1 MYLILF
7 LVIVF
12 GFALCRM
19 TAEDRERVIRA
30 VLAAIPRVKSAAIYG
45 RLECEPF
52 RNALCERTPWPVVTP
67 ALIALNVV
75 IFIFMLFG
83 TGALGDPATLI
94 GWGGNF
100 GPRTTGGEW
109 WRLLTSV
116 FVHPGMLQLLVDLIG
131 LVQIGLI
138 LERLVGPFAFASV
151 YVAAGVF
158 ASLVNLSAYPLTV
171 SIGASGAV
179 FGLYGLLLAS
189 SIWGLLHR
197 SILTI
202 PLMAVKRLIPAA
214 AVFIFYNVSNDG
226 LGIDAELAGLA
237 TGFVCGLFLARGVS
251 DGQPSARHVAAAI
264 AAAAVV
270 AIALAVPLR
279 GITDVRPEICTGRRA
294 RRSHGQRLPDRRRS
308 IHEGPDHR
316 RGRGPADRSNDR
328 ARATG
333 SRCTPEGGQRSAA
346 RTAAA
351 GRERRGVLAVAV
363 RELAPSSRKPAQ
375 DRGARASRG
384 LGHGPGIER
393 ERSPSSRGTAQG
405 RQDLPRK
412 NRRDRAGLAG
422 SLAQDQASGPEMK
435 DCRGGRPS
443 HRSVRIVSGDE
454 PNRDAR

>member
-83 TGALGDPATLI
+83 AGALGDPATLI

-171 SIGASGAV
+171 SIGESGAV

-279 GITDVRPEICTGRRA
+279 GITDVRPEIVRVVG
-294 RRSHGQRLPDRRRS
+294 LEDRTASVYQTAVDRFT
-308 IHEGPDHR
+308 
-316 RGRGPADRSNDR
+316 RGRITAEAVAQLIDRTIEPELLAADAHLKAVNGVPREQQPLVASAEEYLRLRYESWRLRAESLRKTEVPALQEAWDTDPASNESGRLRAEGRLKADRIY
-328 ARATG
+328 
-333 SRCTPEGGQRSAA
+333 
-346 RTAAA
+346 
-351 GRERRGVLAVAV
+351 
-363 RELAPSSRKPAQ
+363 
-375 DRGARASRG
+375 
-384 LGHGPGIER
+384 LGKIEGIER
-393 ERSPSSRGTAQG
+393 A
-405 RQDLPRK
+405 
-412 NRRDRAGLAG
+412 
-422 SLAQDQASGPEMK
+422 SLEALHRIRPADQK
-435 DCRGGRPS
+435 
-443 HRSVRIVSGDE
+443 
-454 PNRDAR
+454 